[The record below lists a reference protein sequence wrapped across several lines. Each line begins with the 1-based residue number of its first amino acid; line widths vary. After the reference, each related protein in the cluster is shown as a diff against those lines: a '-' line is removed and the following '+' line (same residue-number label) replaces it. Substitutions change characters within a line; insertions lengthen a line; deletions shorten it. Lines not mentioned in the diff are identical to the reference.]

1 MQLIAS
7 SPPNVSL
14 KLLGFVLGVIYGFF
28 TTMHPSLL
36 EPCPIYQT
44 NSLSHTFMSEKVASR
59 HTNAFPMHA
68 IN

>member
-36 EPCPIYQT
+36 EPCH
-44 NSLSHTFMSEKVASR
+44 SLSHTFMSEKVASR